1 MMTVDL
7 DMAWT
12 GGYYYKTFHQH
23 MDTLLGILHGD
34 IMDV

>member
-12 GGYYYKTFHQH
+12 GCYYYKTSYGQ